1 MELFADHF
9 GFSSQPA
16 KRVSS
21 IPRMMFIKQA
31 ARALALLFAVAL
43 VVRAAEFEEEDDVLV
58 LTESNFAEAV
68 SGHDTLLVEFYAPW
82 CGHCKKLT
90 PEYAAAAKNLKEL
103 DPPIRLAKV
112 DATAE
117 SKLAEQF
124 AVRGFPTLKF
134 FKGDVEAVKD
144 YDGGRTSAEIEKWVV
159 KKSGPAVKIVETA
172 DELTAIKEANDV
184 VVFAV
189 VDAEEGETRDL
200 LEKLA
205 DADDLAV
212 YVASTSTDVTEDAA
226 AINKVVLYK
235 KFDEGKVVYDGALE
249 KEALGEFVKAN
260 SLPLVIT
267 FSQDKAPMIFG
278 GETTEHLLAFVDTTK
293 DYVSGIEAAL
303 KAPAQANKGK
313 LLHVIMPSTEK
324 RIVDYFGLQE
334 EDFPAVMLVNMAG
347 AMKKYGFDYKADDFV
362 AKIEDGLSADLLA
375 FENSYFEGK
384 LTPQLKSADPE
395 DDSEEA
401 VKVIVGTQFQERV
414 VDNEKD
420 VLLEFYA
427 PWCGHC
433 KSLAPKY
440 EELAEKFADVDSVMI
455 AKMDATA
462 NEIDHAGVD
471 VRGFPTLI
479 FFPAKDKQ
487 NPVVYEGARDV
498 DGFTEFLK
506 ANAQKFELEGSEHG
520 AEEAS
525 EEDEEEQEED
535 EEKEDA
541 KKEGAEHEE
550 L

>member
-1 MELFADHF
+1 
-9 GFSSQPA
+9 
-16 KRVSS
+16 
-21 IPRMMFIKQA
+21 MMFIKQA

-172 DELTAIKEANDV
+172 DELTAIKETNDV

-189 VDAEEGETRDL
+189 VDAEEGETRAL